1 MPTDMIRYDLLVQ
14 DALRGV
20 VRRVLTE
27 ASREGLPGD
36 HHFYVTFRTPAPGVR
51 LSNRMRERY
60 PDEMTIVLQHQFW
73 DLSVTDANFEV
84 GLSFNNSP
92 ESVLVPFD
100 AVTQFGDPSVGFALK
115 FELQEPEPEEGAN
128 DSEPSDPVP
137 APKPAA
143 PIPLARISSRYN
155 PRRMHPVLKVVM
167 PHNGVDYAAASGTP
181 VYAVAPG
188 TVRSVG
194 DGGPCG
200 NMVQLQHDRGLVS
213 AYCHFSR
220 FAAKLVAGQKVNAR
234 QLVGYVG
241 RTGRATGPHLHFA
254 MKRNDV
260 FFDPLTLNFDG
271 VRTLPRKQA
280 RDFTQRKAE
289 LDPILD
295 GIRLLGDAPPDEAEE
310 KDEIL
315 DEVPDAGN

>member
-84 GLSFNNSP
+84 GLSFNNIP

-143 PIPLARISSRYN
+143 PIPLARKSDDKPAVAKLDPKPE
-155 PRRMHPVLKVVM
+155 PRPTKVDEPAAEAPAADAKVVSI
-167 PHNGVDYAAASGTP
+167 DA
-181 VYAVAPG
+181 
-188 TVRSVG
+188 
-194 DGGPCG
+194 
-200 NMVQLQHDRGLVS
+200 
-213 AYCHFSR
+213 F
-220 FAAKLVAGQKVNAR
+220 
-234 QLVGYVG
+234 
-241 RTGRATGPHLHFA
+241 
-254 MKRNDV
+254 
-260 FFDPLTLNFDG
+260 
-271 VRTLPRKQA
+271 RKK
-280 RDFTQRKAE
+280 T
-289 LDPILD
+289 
-295 GIRLLGDAPPDEAEE
+295 
-310 KDEIL
+310 
-315 DEVPDAGN
+315 